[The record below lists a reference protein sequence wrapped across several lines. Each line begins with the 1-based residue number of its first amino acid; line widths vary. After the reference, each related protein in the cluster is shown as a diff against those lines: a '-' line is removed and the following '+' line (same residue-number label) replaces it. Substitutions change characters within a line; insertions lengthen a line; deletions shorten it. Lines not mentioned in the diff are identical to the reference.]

1 MLVLIDNYDSFTY
14 NLVHYFQELGEQVRV
29 FRNDGILSEEVLK
42 LNPTS
47 LVISPGPS
55 TPVNSGICM
64 NLIKLNSRKKKP
76 IPTLGVCLGH
86 QVIAECFEAKVIQ
99 SGEPVHGKVSKIFYY
114 KSKLFEGMNNPFNAT
129 RYHSLIVDEK
139 TVKPNLLITAKTQ
152 HDVIMAIEHKR
163 LPFFGVQFHPE
174 SIATDNG
181 HLLLKNFLKSAKK

>member
-55 TPVNSGICM
+55 TPMNSGICM
-64 NLIKLNSRKKKP
+64 NLIKLNSRRKKP

-99 SGEPVHGKVSKIFYY
+99 SGEPVHGKVSKIFYN

-129 RYHSLIVDEK
+129 RYHSLIIDEK
-139 TVKPNLLITAKTQ
+139 TVKPNLVVTAKTQ
-152 HDVIMAIEHKR
+152 QNVIMAIEHKR